1 MRVVC
6 SCGGVRR
13 GGVNSE
19 VPRKAPK
26 GGKQCTGGKEG
37 MSQDQVAAGPL
48 GPAPHRPHTA
58 YPPLLA
64 AAWGPISRRA
74 RVPDSPVGS
83 GGVAAWR
90 SGPAGHPRPPFRA
103 GKEHFRARGLV
114 GTNTGQDRE
123 RTAREALARG
133 LAAVTGSSEKLWGNN
148 GK

>member
-1 MRVVC
+1 MRC
-6 SCGGVRR
+6 LGRL
-13 GGVNSE
+13 
-19 VPRKAPK
+19 P
-26 GGKQCTGGKEG
+26 KEG
-37 MSQDQVAAGPL
+37 NSV
-48 GPAPHRPHTA
+48 PAERKECPRTRWPRGHLDPHRIGRIRHIPLSSLQHGVPFRVEPVSPT
-58 YPPLLA
+58 PPLA
-64 AAWGPISRRA
+64 
-74 RVPDSPVGS
+74 V

-133 LAAVTGSSEKLWGNN
+133 LAAVTGSSEKLWGSN